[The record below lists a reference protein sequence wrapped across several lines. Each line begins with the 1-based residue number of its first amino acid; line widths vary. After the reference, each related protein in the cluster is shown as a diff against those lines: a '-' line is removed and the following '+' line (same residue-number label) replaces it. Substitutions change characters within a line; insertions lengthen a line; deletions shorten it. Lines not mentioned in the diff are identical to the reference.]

1 MMMIHDITEKVGKH
15 KSRKR
20 VGRGR
25 GSGHGKTSGRGHKGY
40 GSGAG
45 NSRKIGFEGGQM
57 PWFRRIPK
65 RGFSNFEFRT
75 DYQIVNLDDL
85 ARKFSDGDT
94 VDQDAL
100 VKAGLVSD
108 QAKPV
113 KILGEGEAVG
123 KLTITAHKFS
133 NSAKQKI
140 EDAGGSVTEIPVR
153 NKWIRERKAK

>member
-1 MMMIHDITEKVGKH
+1 MMIHDITAKVGKH
-15 KSRKR
+15 KARKR

-65 RGFSNFEFRT
+65 RGFSNFLFRT
-75 DYQIVNLDDL
+75 EFQIVNLNDL

-94 VDQDAL
+94 VDEGAL
-100 VKAGLVSD
+100 LKAGLIRD
-108 QAKPV
+108 EKKPI
-113 KILGEGEAVG
+113 KILGEGESIG

-133 NSAKQKI
+133 ASAKQKI
-140 EDAGGSVTEIPVR
+140 EDAGGSITEIPVR
-153 NKWIRERKAK
+153 NKWVREKKAK